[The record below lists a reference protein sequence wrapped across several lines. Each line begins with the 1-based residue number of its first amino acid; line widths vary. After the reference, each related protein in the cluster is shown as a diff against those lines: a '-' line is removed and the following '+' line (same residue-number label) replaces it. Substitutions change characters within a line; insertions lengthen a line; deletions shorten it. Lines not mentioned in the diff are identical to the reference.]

1 VFEGA
6 EKHLTNLTVA
16 VIYFILVAVT
26 ALTILFAYVRDRHK
40 PVTKHL
46 IRLCAISIA
55 WQVLSASFY
64 LISNEFLAL
73 WAFDFKIMFVAFAPV
88 QLLMLSIT
96 FYRTKPSRNTTLIFG
111 LLCIIPA
118 VTSVLAITSPFHNFL
133 RTELFI
139 EQSEPLRILRNV
151 RGPWFWVHSG
161 YSYIM
166 MVSSIIAIIY
176 QHSKLPKGFRL
187 PSAFVAVGSAT
198 ALFSNIYVILSS
210 YTQAIDITLVGLS
223 TALVLTYVGVAISD
237 ESGLLMIARDNIFA
251 YLEDYIFILNTERTI
266 LEINPAARRWLH
278 SLGIEEGVKHIGDL
292 VARAA
297 NDAEILDNV
306 APLQNKDTENLDN
319 GESLR
324 NKDAGNLDNG
334 ESLQNKDAGNL
345 DNGES
350 LQNKDAG
357 NLDNGE
363 ALRNKDAGNLDNG
376 ESLQNKDAGNLDNG
390 EALQN
395 KEDISRGR
403 GGLRN
408 GKRRKNENRMQ
419 LDVVHAR
426 ATTQKMEF
434 SVMEKDGVQ
443 RHYQLSETE
452 IINSG
457 KVKGYCIMIF
467 DITGAK
473 QLLEAKAASEAKSA
487 FLSNVSHEIRTP
499 LNAIVG
505 MTTIGLSASDPE
517 RMKNCFTRIEDA
529 TKHLLRVINDVLDM
543 AKIEDGKFELSSEE
557 FDFEDMLQRV
567 INIVKINANE
577 KKQALVLNI
586 DGNMPKNF
594 VGDDQRLAQVVT
606 NLIGNAVKFT
616 PENGSIEV
624 DSQFLGEEDGVCTI
638 QIDVKDSGIGVSPE
652 QQAKLFESFQ
662 QADSSTARKFGGTGL
677 GLTISR
683 NIVEMMGGRIWIE
696 SELGK
701 GATFSFSVQLKKS
714 AGVSKESAL
723 DSGEKANEYPV
734 DELGEAGNVAQT
746 PADIFQGR
754 RILLADDVEI
764 NREIVQILL
773 EPTMLEVDCV
783 ENGIEAVKMFSESPE
798 KYDMILM
805 DVQMPEMDGYEATR
819 TIRALDIPKARSV
832 PIIALTANVLKEDV
846 EKCIE
851 SGMDD
856 HLGKPLDYDDVIRQ
870 LRRYLLDADDLNS
883 GEV

>member
-1 VFEGA
+1 MFEGA

-319 GESLR
+319 GES
-324 NKDAGNLDNG
+324 
-334 ESLQNKDAGNL
+334 
-345 DNGES
+345 
-350 LQNKDAG
+350 
-357 NLDNGE
+357 
-363 ALRNKDAGNLDNG
+363 LRNKDAGNLDNG